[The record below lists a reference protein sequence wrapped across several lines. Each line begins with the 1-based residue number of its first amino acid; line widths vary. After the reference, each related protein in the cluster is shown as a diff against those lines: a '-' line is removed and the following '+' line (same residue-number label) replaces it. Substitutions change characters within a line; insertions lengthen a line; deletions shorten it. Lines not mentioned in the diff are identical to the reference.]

1 MAQFIDL
8 FRHTILLAEFN
19 MLTSFSLHFLAN
31 IEGAYTPTWFSSGAR
46 AYCLPS
52 KKPEGTFI
60 KAFSWNMEDK
70 FWAAV
75 MHRVL
80 TIRSHQRWGSFTN
93 AYFSNLKTIYRS
105 WNICQSWRDIHFQIN
120 PDQSTELWKYLYL
133 NLIVNKRLKMLCH
146 NQPKHKYGKN
156 H

>member
-8 FRHTILLAEFN
+8 FLHTILLAEFN

-105 WNICQSWRDIHFQIN
+105 WNICQSWRDIQFQIK
-120 PDQSTELWKYLYL
+120 PWPVYR
-133 NLIVNKRLKMLCH
+133 IVEVFILEFNSK
-146 NQPKHKYGKN
+146 
-156 H
+156 